1 MFYIPWFHYNKKNS
15 NRINSEEPLNM
26 KKFLI
31 YLIAS
36 LVIIAIAAMVGLRNP
51 SIQDKVMISVLE
63 GLIPSSN
70 LPEEDS
76 LSAVICGSRSPIPS
90 PGRAQTCVMV
100 RAGENIYIVDIGDGS
115 SSNLRNWGIP
125 FNKIKSVLLTHL
137 HSDHIS
143 DLADLHQASWIMQR
157 RKAKLDVYGPQGV
170 GLVTKGFEAAYEP
183 DYFFRN
189 THHGDQ
195 IAPLDVAGLNPH
207 TVDLNQPKIIDEDG
221 LIVTAFEVVHDPV
234 KPALGYRFDYKGRSL
249 VISGDTSYSENLIE
263 NSRDADVLIHEAQAN
278 HMINLLRDFNLQMG
292 ANLNAKLMEDI
303 TTYHTTLVEAAE
315 IANLANVK
323 HLIFYHLT
331 PAPRN
336 RITEIIFLRGV
347 DEVREE
353 WTLSRDGTMVVLPV
367 GSGDINILELE

>member
-1 MFYIPWFHYNKKNS
+1 
-15 NRINSEEPLNM
+15 M

-31 YLIAS
+31 YLVAS
-36 LVIIAIAAMVGLRNP
+36 LVIITIAAMVGLRNP
-51 SIQDKVMISVLE
+51 SVQDKVMISVLE
-63 GLIPSSN
+63 GLIPSTN

-115 SSNLRNWGIP
+115 ASNLRNWGMP

-137 HSDHIS
+137 HSDHIF
-143 DLADLHQASWIMQR
+143 DLASLHQASWIMQR

-170 GLVTKGFEAAYEP
+170 GLVTKGFESAYEP

-189 THHGDQ
+189 THHGAQ

-263 NSRDADVLIHEAQAN
+263 NSRDVDVLIHEAQAN
-278 HMINLLRDFNLQMG
+278 HMINLIRDFNIQMG
-292 ANLNAKLMEDI
+292 ANLAAKVMEDI
-303 TTYHTTLVEAAE
+303 ITYHTTPAQAAE

-367 GSGDINILELE
+367 ESDEIILSELK